1 MCFFGII
8 VLQCKICLPFSCS
21 SSAPTMVENPVVVKR
36 NTKDTIETMFIFK
49 LQGGVESTGNN
60 LGLLRLIIMLFG
72 YYQQNLF
79 FTKLHIV
86 NRAPINEYKY
96 TPFLVIAINH
106 TPLLKR

>member
-1 MCFFGII
+1 
-8 VLQCKICLPFSCS
+8 
-21 SSAPTMVENPVVVKR
+21 MVENPVVVKR
-36 NTKDTIETMFIFK
+36 NTRDIIETIFIFK
-49 LQGGVESTGNN
+49 LQGGVEFTSNN

-79 FTKLHIV
+79 LTKLHIA

-96 TPFLVIAINH
+96 TLFLLIAINQ